1 MNQVPLNLEDGAL
14 FGPDSGFRQTC
25 NAENRCFQ
33 RLNANQ
39 DDSCAH
45 LVEPAQKVIAT
56 CCLRSVFSGRGMMC
70 LPRRAFEE
78 AKSSTSI
85 EMGVKHLELCYP
97 ARNQP
102 IAAEPQFSESPE
114 EDQPMSES
122 AAAPS
127 QRTHEDKLSQL
138 AEVAVKVGLGL
149 QAGQELLMTASLD
162 ALPLARRITEQAYRA
177 GASLVT
183 TLYTDDEAALM
194 RYHFAPEESFDR
206 AANWLYDGMGAA
218 FKSGAARLAIAGGN
232 PALLSNEDP
241 TKVSRANRAVSQA
254 YRPALELI
262 TRHAINWTIVAS
274 ATPAWASAVFPGD
287 AAEVALA
294 RLWDAIFETSRIN
307 GDDPVAAWKTHDA
320 GLHQRAARLNEKR
333 YSALQYRGPGTDF
346 RLGLADD
353 HQWLGGGTT
362 AGNGL
367 YCIPNMPTEE
377 VFTTPHKD
385 RADGT
390 VTATKP
396 LSHQGTMIE
405 GIQVRFEKG
414 RIVEARASRGQEVL
428 QKLIDTD
435 QGACRLGEVALVP
448 HSSPIA
454 ASGMLFFNTLFD
466 ENAASHI
473 ALGQSYSSCLKD
485 GDKLTPEE
493 LAAKG
498 ANDSLIHVDW
508 MIGSGMLDID
518 GITAAGAQEPLMRQG
533 EWV

>member
-1 MNQVPLNLEDGAL
+1 MTV
-14 FGPDSGFRQTC
+14 
-25 NAENRCFQ
+25 
-33 RLNANQ
+33 
-39 DDSCAH
+39 
-45 LVEPAQKVIAT
+45 
-56 CCLRSVFSGRGMMC
+56 
-70 LPRRAFEE
+70 
-78 AKSSTSI
+78 
-85 EMGVKHLELCYP
+85 
-97 ARNQP
+97 
-102 IAAEPQFSESPE
+102 AAELTSE
-114 EDQPMSES
+114 
-122 AAAPS
+122 
-127 QRTHEDKLSQL
+127 RTHEQKLDLL
-138 AEVAVKVGLGL
+138 AQVAVQVGLGL
-149 QAGQELLMTASLD
+149 KTGQELLMTAPLD

-194 RYHFAPEESFDR
+194 RYRFAPDASFDH
-206 AANWLYDGMGAA
+206 AASWLYDGMGAA
-218 FKSGAARLAIAGGN
+218 FKSGAARLAITGAN
-232 PALLSNEDP
+232 PTLLSNQDP
-241 TKVSRANRAVSQA
+241 EKVSRANRAVSQA

-262 TRHAINWTIVAS
+262 TRHAINWTIVAG
-274 ATPAWASAVFPGD
+274 ATPAWAAAAFPED
-287 AAEVALA
+287 APDVALA
-294 RLWDAIFETSRIN
+294 RLWEAIFQTTRIN
-307 GDDPVAAWKTHDA
+307 GDDPVATWKTHDA
-320 GLHQRAARLNEKR
+320 DLHRRAAQLNEKR

-353 HQWLGGGTT
+353 HLWLGGGTT

-428 QKLIDTD
+428 QRLIGTD
-435 QGACRLGEVALVP
+435 EGAGRLGEVALVP

-454 ASGMLFFNTLFD
+454 VSGMLFLNTLFD

-473 ALGQSYSSCLKD
+473 ALGQAYSSCLRE
-485 GDKLTPEE
+485 GDKLTKEE

-508 MIGSGMLDID
+508 MIGSDKLDID
-518 GITAAGAQEPLMRQG
+518 GIPSTGVAEPLMRLG

>member
-1 MNQVPLNLEDGAL
+1 MTITAEVAVERTYEQKLAL
-14 FGPDSGFRQTC
+14 
-25 NAENRCFQ
+25 
-33 RLNANQ
+33 
-39 DDSCAH
+39 
-45 LVEPAQKVIAT
+45 
-56 CCLRSVFSGRGMMC
+56 
-70 LPRRAFEE
+70 
-78 AKSSTSI
+78 
-85 EMGVKHLELCYP
+85 
-97 ARNQP
+97 
-102 IAAEPQFSESPE
+102 
-114 EDQPMSES
+114 
-122 AAAPS
+122 
-127 QRTHEDKLSQL
+127 L

-149 QAGQELLMTASLD
+149 KPGQELVMTASLD
-162 ALPLARRITEQAYRA
+162 SLALARRITEQAYRA

-183 TLYTDDEAALM
+183 TLYADDEAALM
-194 RYHFAPEESFDR
+194 RYHFAPDASFDH
-206 AANWLYDGMGAA
+206 AAKWLYDGMGAA
-218 FKSGAARLAIAGGN
+218 FKSGAARLAVAGSN

-241 TKVSRANRAVSQA
+241 EKVGRANRAVSQA

-262 TRHAINWTIVAS
+262 TRHAINWTIVAG
-274 ATPAWASAVFPGD
+274 ATPAWAALMFPD
-287 AAEVALA
+287 DPPDVALA
-294 RLWDAIFETSRIN
+294 KVWEAIFQTTRIN
-307 GDDPVAAWKTHDA
+307 TADPVAAWKTHDA
-320 GLHQRAARLNEKR
+320 ALHHRAAYLNEKR
-333 YSALQYRGPGTDF
+333 FSYLQYRGPGTDF

-353 HQWLGGGTT
+353 HLWLGGGTT

-405 GIQVRFEKG
+405 GMQVRFAEG
-414 RIVEARASRGQEVL
+414 RIVEAHASRGQEVL
-428 QKLIDTD
+428 QRLIDTD
-435 QGACRLGEVALVP
+435 DGARRLGEVALVP

-454 ASGMLFFNTLFD
+454 ASGMLFLHTLFD

-473 ALGQSYSSCLKD
+473 ALGQSYSSCLRE

-508 MIGSGMLDID
+508 MIGSDKLDID
-518 GITAAGAQEPLMRQG
+518 GITAGGVAEPLMRQG